1 MTFGEYVSFY
11 GLNRSEGLVLRYLSD
26 VYRALRAGVPTA
38 ARIEPVEDLTSW
50 LGELVHQVDSSLLDE
65 WEQLTSPNPEQ
76 PRAELSP
83 PTRPLT
89 ANRRAF
95 TVLVRNAMFR
105 RVELAAHR
113 RYHEL
118 GELDAGSGW
127 DAEAWQDALNDYYA
141 EYDRIGI
148 GPAARGPAFFQLR
161 TEPERW
167 LVRQIFDDPAD
178 DHDWAISATVDLAA
192 SDEAGEA
199 IIELVAVGPA

>member
-1 MTFGEYVSFY
+1 M
-11 GLNRSEGLVLRYLSD
+11 
-26 VYRALRAGVPTA
+26 
-38 ARIEPVEDLTSW
+38 EDLTSW

-65 WEQLTSPNPEQ
+65 WEQLTSPNPEPTAHRAQ
-76 PRAELSP
+76 PADPAAHRQH
-83 PTRPLT
+83 
-89 ANRRAF
+89 RRAF

-127 DAEAWQDALNDYYA
+127 DAEAWQDALIDYYA

-178 DHDWAISATVDLAA
+178 DHDWAISAKVDLAA

-199 IIELVAVGPA
+199 IIDLVAVGPA